1 MNIIV
6 TAQVTYEIS
15 DVKDFEE
22 AKKIFQTCVIA
33 ESYRME
39 GVQYI
44 GTKEMFGTEMAE
56 DGTFLTHPQI
66 WEEEEVA

>member
-44 GTKEMFGTEMAE
+44 GTKEMFATKMNE
-56 DGTFLTHPQI
+56 DWTVPENPTI

>member
-22 AKKIFQTCVIA
+22 AKNIFQSCVKA
-33 ESYRME
+33 VRHME

-44 GTKEMFGTEMAE
+44 GTKQLFATEMTD
-56 DGTFLTHPQI
+56 DGTFMTHPQM
-66 WEEEEVA
+66 WEKEEVE